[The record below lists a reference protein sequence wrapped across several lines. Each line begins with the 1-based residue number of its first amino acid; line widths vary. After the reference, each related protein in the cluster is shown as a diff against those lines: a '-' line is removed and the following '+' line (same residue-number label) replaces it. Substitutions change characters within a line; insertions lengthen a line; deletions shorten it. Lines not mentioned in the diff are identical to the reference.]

1 MAAVSAG
8 HARRYTARLTQSL
21 WPEYDAPTSS
31 DSKKKKKKSPH
42 EFRYSPFTS
51 RRSLNRDIH
60 DYSSQYDDLCAFDEN
75 ELSVRVTSSSMS
87 HEDVFSHLL
96 YPPVESTSTP
106 TPVTG
111 DDKIPLQSYRHSS
124 SSSSS
129 SSTCAALPVRKS
141 PTVTVTAPVNSRHRM
156 ATPVSVGTP
165 TVADILQGRCEHPP
179 VRHKSGGFRYSTFTD
194 IPRELHSCR
203 TLAPP
208 QYTRSRP
215 LCRSHRGEPK
225 DTTWRVVP
233 PMQEL
238 ATSLSVPLLR
248 SQEVLH
254 AFLSGVLSTQIP
266 ATCCAANSTLGVPAL
281 PWNLQLLL
289 VQRRRQTASRRSR
302 RACRHE
308 RRHRQRG
315 RR

>member
-194 IPRELHSCR
+194 IPRELHSCHP
-203 TLAPP
+203 TVVN
-208 QYTRSRP
+208 QKTR
-215 LCRSHRGEPK
+215 RGESCHQCKNSQLPSQFLYCGRK
-225 DTTWRVVP
+225 KCFMRFCLACFRRKYPQLAVPQTAHWECPRCLGICSCSSCSGVGKPRRGGRGARVAMSDDTDSEDDD
-233 PMQEL
+233 EL
-238 ATSLSVPLLR
+238 AYL
-248 SQEVLH
+248 
-254 AFLSGVLSTQIP
+254 
-266 ATCCAANSTLGVPAL
+266 
-281 PWNLQLLL
+281 
-289 VQRRRQTASRRSR
+289 
-302 RACRHE
+302 
-308 RRHRQRG
+308 
-315 RR
+315 